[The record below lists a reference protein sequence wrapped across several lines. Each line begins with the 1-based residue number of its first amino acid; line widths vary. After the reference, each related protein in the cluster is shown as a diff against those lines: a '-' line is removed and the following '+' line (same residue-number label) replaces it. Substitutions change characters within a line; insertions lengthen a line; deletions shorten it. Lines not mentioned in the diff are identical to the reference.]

1 MKTYGML
8 LTGLL
13 LLISTGCAQSG
24 DMSSPTI
31 GPRFHYETSYSQ
43 AGIKGETVGWGKQVP
58 LYKEYLNRPKTRLPQ
73 PSPTDMSVTKAL
85 QERQSVRAFSDEAM
99 SLPQLTRLLLSADG
113 LTQSRGG
120 IARRTAPSAGA
131 LYPMEIYVIAADVES
146 LAAGLYHFQVSD
158 SSLEL
163 LGEGD
168 FSEAIHEAANTQAAV
183 GDSPVTL
190 ILTARFDRVT
200 QKYADRGYRYVY
212 IEAGAVCQN
221 IYLQAVSLG
230 MGTVAVGAFL
240 DDAVNSLLAV
250 DARDEAALLIMPVG
264 FPADRTP

>member
-1 MKTYGML
+1 MRRYGML
-8 LTGLL
+8 LAGTL
-13 LLISTGCAQSG
+13 LLISTGCAQS
-24 DMSSPTI
+24 DETPVQTI
-31 GPRFHYETSYSQ
+31 GPRFHYETSYGE
-43 AGIKGETVGWGKQVP
+43 AGIKGESVGWGKHLP
-58 LYKEYLNRPKTRLPQ
+58 LYKEYEGRPKMRLPE
-73 PSPTDMSVTKAL
+73 PSPTDLSVAEAL
-85 QERQSVRAFSDEAM
+85 QERKSVRAFSDASM
-99 SLPQLTRLLLSADG
+99 SLPQLSRLLLSADG

-120 IARRTAPSAGA
+120 IARRSAPSAGA
-131 LYPMEIYVIAADVES
+131 LYPMEVYVIASDVAS

-163 LGEGD
+163 ISEGD
-168 FSEAIHEAANTQAAV
+168 FSDAIHEAANSQAAV

-221 IYLQAVSLG
+221 IYLQAASLG

-240 DDAVNSLLAV
+240 DDAVNNLLAI
-250 DARDEAALLIMPVG
+250 DGRAEAALLIMPVG
-264 FPADRTP
+264 FPADRAP